1 MSTIPSISEED
12 VLDFFDEGSFQ
23 RGKAYFHQNAIFNPR
38 RQNMTLKAS
47 CHGSQADAYRVEV
60 TFDAEGIVD
69 AICSCPVGMG
79 CKHTAA
85 LLLTWIHQPEDF
97 LEQQNVDT
105 VLQQQDKAELIALI
119 KKMLRREPELEALLY
134 TSGKQQGPI
143 SLSAY
148 SHRIGSVFQ
157 KYDNYEWGIISSI
170 VDDLSNIQD
179 AADALAQQ
187 QDYAGATAIYELLV
201 TSVLAQANT
210 YDDENG
216 DFSYFITGCLDEL
229 ATYLEEMPEDKAL
242 REQILHTFF
251 EAYRYDVKAGG
262 IGMAENAPDL
272 LLKYATAEERK
283 TIASW
288 VNAAIAE
295 ANAGRSS
302 AYYSNWEYQQWGG
315 FLLKLEP
322 DALDDD
328 TFLRI
333 CRETARTVDLVDR
346 LLALGRVDEA
356 LRESEPVHEYD
367 LMSLADLFVKHG
379 HDQLA
384 EQLVEARSQHSQDS
398 RLLDWLK
405 SYYLAHANYA
415 AALELA
421 EKLFLTRP
429 DLTGYQEIR
438 QLAQQLDLW
447 ADRQP
452 KLIAFLNDPRKA
464 YLLIQI
470 ALDEGDIDKA
480 IAMVQAEQ
488 EPKYHYGYIYSGVQ
502 TIAPEVAKAAEET
515 RPHAAIKIYQQETE
529 KLINARERE
538 NYQTACS
545 YLTSM
550 RTLYEKI
557 NANDQWT
564 SYITGLRDRNR
575 GLRALKEE
583 LVRAGL

>member
-1 MSTIPSISEED
+1 MSTIPTISEED

-23 RGKAYFHQNAIFNPR
+23 RGKAYFHQQAIFNPR

-97 LEQQNVDT
+97 LEQQDIDT
-105 VLQQQDKAELIALI
+105 VLQHRDKAELIALI

-134 TSGKQQGPI
+134 TSSKQRGPI
-143 SLSAY
+143 SLTAY
-148 SHRIGSVFQ
+148 SHRIASVFQ
-157 KYDNYEWGIISSI
+157 KYDNYEWGITSSI
-170 VDDLSNIQD
+170 VDELADMQD
-179 AADALAQQ
+179 TADELAQQ
-187 QDYAGATAIYELLV
+187 QDYAGATAIYDLLV
-201 TSVLAQANT
+201 TSVLAQAGS

-229 ATYLEEMPEDKAL
+229 TTYLEEIPDDKAL

-272 LLKYATAEERK
+272 LLKHATAEECK

-295 ANAGRSS
+295 ANAERSG
-302 AYYSNWEYQQWGG
+302 AYYSNWGQQQFGG

-322 DALDDD
+322 DALDDE

-333 CRETARTVDLVDR
+333 CRETGRTVDLVDR
-346 LLALGRVDEA
+346 LLTLGRVDEA
-356 LRESEPVHEYD
+356 FLESESAHEYD

-384 EQLVEARSQHSQDS
+384 VQLVETRSQRSQDS
-398 RLLDWLK
+398 RLLEWLK
-405 SYYLAHANYA
+405 SYYRAHDNYA

-421 EKLFLTRP
+421 EKLFRMHP

-438 QLAQQLDLW
+438 QLAQQLNLW
-447 ADRQP
+447 STRRP
-452 KLIAFLNDPRKA
+452 ELIAFLNDA
-464 YLLIQI
+464 HNTYLLIQI

-488 EPKYHYGYIYSGVQ
+488 QPNYRYGYIYSGVP
-502 TIAPEVAKAAEET
+502 ILAPEVAKAAEES
-515 RPHAAIKIYQQETE
+515 RPHAAIKIYQQEAE
-529 KLINARERE
+529 KLINARGRE

-545 YLTSM
+545 YLNSM

-557 NANDQWT
+557 NASDQWT

-575 GLRALKEE
+575 SLRALKEE
-583 LVRAGL
+583 LASAGL

>member
-1 MSTIPSISEED
+1 MSTIPTISEED
-12 VLDFFDEGSFQ
+12 ILDFFDEGSFQ
-23 RGKAYFHQNAIFNPR
+23 RGKAYFHQHAIFNPR

-47 CHGSQADAYRVEV
+47 CQGSQASAYRVEV
-60 TFDAEGIVD
+60 TFDAEGIAD

-97 LEQQNVDT
+97 LEQQNIDT
-105 VLQQQDKAELIALI
+105 VLQQRDKAELIALI

-134 TSGKQQGPI
+134 ASGKQRGPI
-143 SLSAY
+143 SLNAY
-148 SHRIGSVFQ
+148 SHRIASIFQ
-157 KYDNYEWGIISSI
+157 KYDDYEWGITSSI
-170 VDDLSNIQD
+170 VDELADIQD
-179 AADALAQQ
+179 TADELAQQ
-187 QDYAGATAIYELLV
+187 QDYASATAIYELLV
-201 TSVLAQANT
+201 TSVLAQAGS

-216 DFSYFITGCLDEL
+216 DFSIFITECLDEL
-229 ATYLEEMPEDKAL
+229 ATYLEEMPEDRAL
-242 REQILHTFF
+242 REQILRTFF

-272 LLKYATAEERK
+272 LLKHATAEERK
-283 TIASW
+283 TIAGW

-302 AYYSNWEYQQWGG
+302 AYYSNWAQQHFGG
-315 FLLKLEP
+315 FLLELKA
-322 DALDDD
+322 DALDDE

-333 CRETARTVDLVDR
+333 CRETGRTADLVDR
-346 LLALGRVDEA
+346 LLTLGRVDEA

-384 EQLVEARSQHSQDS
+384 EQLVEARSQRSQDG
-398 RLLDWLK
+398 RLLEWLK

-421 EKLFLTRP
+421 EKLFRTRP
-429 DLTGYQEIR
+429 DLAGYQEIR
-438 QLAQQLDLW
+438 QLAQQIDLW
-447 ADRQP
+447 ADKQP
-452 KLIAFLNDPRKA
+452 KLIAFLNDA
-464 YLLIQI
+464 HNTYLLIQI

-480 IAMVQAEQ
+480 ITMVQAEQ
-488 EPKYHYGYIYSGVQ
+488 QPNYRYGYIYSGVP
-502 TIAPEVAKAAEET
+502 ILAPEVAKAAEET
-515 RPHAAIKIYQQETE
+515 RPHASIKIYQQEAE
-529 KLINARERE
+529 KLINVRGRE

-545 YLTSM
+545 YLTRI
-550 RTLYEKI
+550 RTLYDKI
-557 NANDQWT
+557 NASDQWT
-564 SYITGLRDRNR
+564 NYITGLRDHNR

-583 LVRAGL
+583 LAKAGL